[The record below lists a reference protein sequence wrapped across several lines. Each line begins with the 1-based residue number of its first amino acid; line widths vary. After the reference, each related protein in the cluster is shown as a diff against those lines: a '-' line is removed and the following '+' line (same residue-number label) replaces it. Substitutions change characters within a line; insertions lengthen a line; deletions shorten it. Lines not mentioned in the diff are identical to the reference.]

1 MKIQATCPTCQ
12 VAIAVA
18 AEHAGKRVRCP
29 KCSGAISIPGAA
41 ASQSPP
47 GPPGKSKPQAS
58 PLGTSQP
65 SSASASN
72 SPRRDQPEAPPGKAR
87 RTNEVP
93 GERPPEKGKSAPQ
106 RRRQEPTG
114 DDVWNQ
120 PLSSYSS
127 PAIEEEHFD
136 AFGIAPKSGH
146 GQGERHSNAGQRK
159 GGTSN
164 MSSSPSLKIP
174 LIMAAIG
181 IGSAFLF
188 AAIGLAFP
196 PALIGLAIG
205 GLVSAV
211 LAIWGSIKFL
221 MNAFEVAPMT
231 GFLCF
236 FCSPY
241 ALYFLVSRWDINKN
255 AFLIYLLGCLVGGIS
270 FVIVLVSGG
279 LVSVS
284 P

>member
-1 MKIQATCPTCQ
+1 
-12 VAIAVA
+12 
-18 AEHAGKRVRCP
+18 
-29 KCSGAISIPGAA
+29 
-41 ASQSPP
+41 
-47 GPPGKSKPQAS
+47 
-58 PLGTSQP
+58 
-65 SSASASN
+65 
-72 SPRRDQPEAPPGKAR
+72 
-87 RTNEVP
+87 
-93 GERPPEKGKSAPQ
+93 
-106 RRRQEPTG
+106 
-114 DDVWNQ
+114 
-120 PLSSYSS
+120 
-127 PAIEEEHFD
+127 
-136 AFGIAPKSGH
+136 
-146 GQGERHSNAGQRK
+146 
-159 GGTSN
+159 

-188 AAIGLAFP
+188 GAIGLAFP